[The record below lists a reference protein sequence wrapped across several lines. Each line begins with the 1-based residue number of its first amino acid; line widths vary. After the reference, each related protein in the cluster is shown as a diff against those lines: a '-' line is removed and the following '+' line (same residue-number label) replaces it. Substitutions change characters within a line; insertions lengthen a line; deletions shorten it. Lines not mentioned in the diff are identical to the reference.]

1 MKTSFFQKAA
11 GSIALLGI
19 IILLSGCPFSGSVP
33 IDEGTVPIPGK
44 MLGTWIKVS
53 DTSEAN
59 PTTFSITLEDKYHA
73 EVSKFEPG
81 TEDTEDHLTYY
92 RVSLSD
98 VDGDIFM
105 NVQENGSTSYY
116 YYKYTYDANNDQM
129 NLYEVSDY
137 IKETFDTSKS
147 LKGFIAKNKSLSFF
161 FTNTTDTY
169 LRQKK
174 QE

>member
-1 MKTSFFQKAA
+1 MKSSLFQKAA
-11 GSIALLGI
+11 GSLALLGI
-19 IILLSGCPFSGSVP
+19 VILLSGCPFSGSVP
-33 IDEGTVPIPGK
+33 IDNGTVPIPDK

-53 DTSEAN
+53 DIDETE
-59 PTTFSITLEDKYHA
+59 PTTFSITSEDKYHA
-73 EVSKFEPG
+73 TVSKFEPG
-81 TEDTEDHLTYY
+81 TDDSDDHLTYY
-92 RVSLSD
+92 DITLSN
-98 VDGDIFM
+98 VDGDVFM
-105 NVQENGSTSYY
+105 NVKEAGSTSYY
-116 YYKYTYDANNDQM
+116 YYKYSYDANTDHL

-169 LRQKK
+169 LRHET